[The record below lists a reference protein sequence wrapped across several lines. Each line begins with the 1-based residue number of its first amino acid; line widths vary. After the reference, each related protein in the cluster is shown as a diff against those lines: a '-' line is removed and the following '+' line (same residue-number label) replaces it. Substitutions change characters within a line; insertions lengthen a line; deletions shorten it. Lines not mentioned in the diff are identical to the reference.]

1 MMKLKLLEI
10 TICIALGFFTGVWLS
25 GGGNHLQESGIEIIL
40 SSLFFLLALIYLKAD
55 RKK

>member
-25 GGGNHLQESGIEIIL
+25 GGGIHLQESANQIIL
-40 SSLFFLLALIYLKAD
+40 SSIFFLLALMYLKAD